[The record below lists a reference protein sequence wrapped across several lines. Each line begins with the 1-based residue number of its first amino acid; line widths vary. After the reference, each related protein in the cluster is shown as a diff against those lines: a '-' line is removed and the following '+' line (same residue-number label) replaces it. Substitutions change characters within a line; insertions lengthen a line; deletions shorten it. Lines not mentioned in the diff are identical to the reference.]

1 MAHPFTPDN
10 QPTRVPTWRRY
21 LGFWGARVDADVDDE
36 LEFHVEMRIR
46 DYVARG
52 YSEAAARA
60 AAQGRLGDLRAT
72 RAECVTIGHRRQRRM
87 TRQQTVETFFQDLR
101 FAARTLWRQKG
112 WTTVAIVT
120 LALGIGANT
129 AVFSVVND
137 LLLNPLRYPAS
148 GRLVLISRVNTK
160 SGIQLT
166 PTRKLRDAWAAE
178 ARSLESFQ
186 GVAIEDYTL
195 AGTGEPRVVHTAL
208 VDPSFLRFAGAR
220 VVTGRGFRAEEAKKG
235 APHVAVVDDRF
246 AQERFGSVAGALGKT
261 IRLDTATYAIVG
273 VVEDG
278 LRLPAFSSERAEVF
292 VPLVP
297 GIDFFSG
304 PVVARLKPGV
314 TREAAEAELRLIA
327 DNLAKAD
334 GSVSGTSF
342 TISVRAPGS
351 IGQTRDSV
359 ILLAWAVALLLLI
372 ACANVAHLL
381 LARAA
386 TREREIAV
394 RAALGAGWHRLV
406 RQLLTESMLLAAGG
420 CVAGLLVGFAS
431 LRLIVSLRPPNIS
444 ELSHAH
450 VDVRVL
456 IATIVVSAIT
466 GIGFGLT
473 AAVHSLRAG
482 SFAILR
488 SSVGGTASKSRHRV
502 RSILVVT
509 EMALSVMLL
518 VGATLLIRTVI
529 NLHRL
534 DPGFDASN
542 LYAMPVTL
550 PAARYPKTPDREAFA
565 ARMLEAAKR
574 IPGFDDVTVADN
586 VPTRTGIIIGSWVS
600 DGAAPANSAAEQGGF
615 TTMNSVRPEY
625 FGLMKMSFLA
635 GHTFDAGSKD
645 RDEVI
650 ISESLARQLW
660 PNGDAVGRRFRMANA
675 KAGSEPG
682 EWNVVVGVLKNA
694 SLLSLRD
701 DRKTPAIYYP
711 SKTGVGWGSA
721 TLVVRARAGYS
732 PYADL
737 RRLSLALDP
746 SLAPPAVLR
755 VTDLLNDTVASQRF
769 MMTLLTTFAL
779 LAVFLSAI
787 GLYGVIAYMV
797 SQTTREI
804 GVRIALGATRMD
816 IVRLVI
822 KHGATLAVIG
832 LGVGL
837 AGASWGM
844 GLLRGSLYGVTP
856 TDPASFALGAVALL
870 FIALLACLIP
880 TRRATRVDPVVAMRA
895 E

>member
-1 MAHPFTPDN
+1 
-10 QPTRVPTWRRY
+10 
-21 LGFWGARVDADVDDE
+21 
-36 LEFHVEMRIR
+36 
-46 DYVARG
+46 
-52 YSEAAARA
+52 
-60 AAQGRLGDLRAT
+60 
-72 RAECVTIGHRRQRRM
+72 
-87 TRQQTVETFFQDLR
+87 
-101 FAARTLWRQKG
+101 
-112 WTTVAIVT
+112 
-120 LALGIGANT
+120 
-129 AVFSVVND
+129 
-137 LLLNPLRYPAS
+137 
-148 GRLVLISRVNTK
+148 
-160 SGIQLT
+160 
-166 PTRKLRDAWAAE
+166 
-178 ARSLESFQ
+178 
-186 GVAIEDYTL
+186 
-195 AGTGEPRVVHTAL
+195 
-208 VDPSFLRFAGAR
+208 
-220 VVTGRGFRAEEAKKG
+220 
-235 APHVAVVDDRF
+235 
-246 AQERFGSVAGALGKT
+246 
-261 IRLDTATYAIVG
+261 
-273 VVEDG
+273 
-278 LRLPAFSSERAEVF
+278 
-292 VPLVP
+292 
-297 GIDFFSG
+297 
-304 PVVARLKPGV
+304 
-314 TREAAEAELRLIA
+314 
-327 DNLAKAD
+327 
-334 GSVSGTSF
+334 
-342 TISVRAPGS
+342 
-351 IGQTRDSV
+351 
-359 ILLAWAVALLLLI
+359 
-372 ACANVAHLL
+372 
-381 LARAA
+381 
-386 TREREIAV
+386 
-394 RAALGAGWHRLV
+394 
-406 RQLLTESMLLAAGG
+406 
-420 CVAGLLVGFAS
+420 
-431 LRLIVSLRPPNIS
+431 
-444 ELSHAH
+444 
-450 VDVRVL
+450 
-456 IATIVVSAIT
+456 
-466 GIGFGLT
+466 
-473 AAVHSLRAG
+473 
-482 SFAILR
+482 
-488 SSVGGTASKSRHRV
+488 
-502 RSILVVT
+502 
-509 EMALSVMLL
+509 MALSVMLL

-755 VTDLLNDTVASQRF
+755 VSDLLNDTVASQRF